1 MSKPVANSPTMTRK
15 FKLQDRLSPEIGF
28 NKHIRIRKAY
38 KPTSAGS
45 LNFKNMQMFTS
56 YSPKERVADAFLK
69 SIDGMCH
76 STKQIINTAKNNI
89 ISLKI
94 KIREQQELFEND
106 FKNQDNDIILQ
117 CREFINDRKFTLKS
131 KQDFNFTKRLER
143 QVTKKML
150 G

>member
-1 MSKPVANSPTMTRK
+1 MSIPVANSPIMTRK
-15 FKLQDRLSPEIGF
+15 FKLKDRLSPEIGF
-28 NKHIRIRKAY
+28 NKHIRIRKTY
-38 KPTSAGS
+38 KPISVGNINYKS
-45 LNFKNMQMFTS
+45 MQMLAS
-56 YSPKERVADAFLK
+56 YSPKVKVADAFLK

-89 ISLKI
+89 VSLKL
-94 KIREQQELFEND
+94 KIRQQQELFEND
-106 FKNQDNDIILQ
+106 FKTQDNDIILQ
-117 CREFINDRKFTLKS
+117 CREFVNDRKFTLKS